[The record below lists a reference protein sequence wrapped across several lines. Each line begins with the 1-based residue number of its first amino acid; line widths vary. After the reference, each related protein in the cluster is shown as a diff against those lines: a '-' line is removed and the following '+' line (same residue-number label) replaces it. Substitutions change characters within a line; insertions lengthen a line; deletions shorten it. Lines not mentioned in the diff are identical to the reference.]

1 MKKISILFTCVGR
14 RVELVQEFRKAAEKL
29 SIDLKIVGS
38 DITNTAPAMYF
49 CDKQKV
55 VCRISDNNYIQ
66 NLADIC
72 YEEKIDAIIPTI
84 DTDLMILSQN
94 KSFFEKIG
102 TKVFISAPDKI
113 KICRDKRDTAK
124 FFLSLGLNTPFP
136 EDDCKRYRGGY
147 PAFIKPKDGSSSI
160 NAYKVNDEKEL
171 EAYSNEVPDYI
182 VTSFID
188 GVEYTV
194 DAFCDFDG
202 NPIYIT
208 PRVRLAVRSGEV
220 LKTKIEQDNKIINE
234 TKLILSNFK
243 PCGAI
248 TIQLIRENETGEDYF
263 IEINPRFGGGAP
275 LTMKAGANSA
285 KALLCLLQGKQ
296 MKYESGV
303 AKNGAIY
310 SRFDQSICVNEDG

>member
-1 MKKISILFTCVGR
+1 MKKLSILFTCVGR
-14 RVELVQEFRKAAEKL
+14 RVELLQEFRKAAESL
-29 SIDLKIVGS
+29 NTDLRIIGS
-38 DITNTAPAMYF
+38 DITDTAPAMYF

-55 VCRISDNNYIQ
+55 VCRISNSNYIQ

-84 DTDLMILSQN
+84 DTDLLILSQN
-94 KSFFEKIG
+94 KSFFEKLG
-102 TKVFISAPDKI
+102 AKVFVSDPDKI

-124 FFLSLGLNTPFP
+124 FFLSLGLNTPLP
-136 EDDCKRYRGGY
+136 KDDWKKYRGGY

-171 EAYSNEVPDYI
+171 ETYAKEVSDYI
-182 VTSFID
+182 VAPFIK
-188 GVEYTV
+188 GTEYTV
-194 DAFCDFDG
+194 DAFCDFNG
-202 NPIYIT
+202 NPIFIT

-220 LKTKIEQDNKIINE
+220 LKTRIEQDEQIIAE
-234 TKLILSNFK
+234 TQLILKAFK

-248 TIQLIRENETGEDYF
+248 TIQLIREEKIGKDYF

-275 LTMKAGANSA
+275 LSMKAGADSA
-285 KALLCLLQGKQ
+285 KAVLNLLQGKRLE
-296 MKYESGV
+296 YENKV